1 MTMVSVIE
9 LFAELVMLMVFA
21 MCLPAIIMFV
31 GAFKLLDW
39 LCRL

>member
-1 MTMVSVIE
+1 MKKRVLTISM
-9 LFAELVMLMVFA
+9 AMLMVFA